1 MSWRSLVISRPSR
14 ISIKNNQLVIE
25 QEEAVSMPVE
35 DITSIIIES
44 PQVVITVKALDLLS
58 SNGTIVYIC
67 NDKHT
72 PSSYFL
78 PFYQHSR
85 QYGIIKQQL
94 SITEPFKKRVWQQI
108 IKQKICNQA
117 YVLLCLGKRD
127 EAERIQS
134 FANQV
139 DSGDTK
145 NIEGQVAKMYFEY
158 AFGKGFNRNYE
169 NTYNACLDY
178 GYSIL
183 RGAIARIIAKY
194 GFIPSVGIHHKS
206 ELNNYNLA
214 DDFIEPFR
222 PIVDMWVTQNIHNKD
237 VDFTKDIRAQIV
249 DLLNYDVIIDG
260 KRQCVTNAINI
271 MISYFSTAVQNKDYE
286 KIKLPI
292 LVPLERHEYE

>member
-14 ISIKNNQLVIE
+14 VSIKNNQLVIE
-25 QEEAVSMPVE
+25 QEEAVSMPIE
-35 DITSIIIES
+35 DIASIVIES

-58 SNGTIVYIC
+58 NNGTIIYIC

-85 QYGIIKQQL
+85 QYGVIKQQL
-94 SITEPFKKRVWQQI
+94 SVTEPFKKRIWQQI
-108 IKQKICNQA
+108 IRQKIKNQA
-117 YVLLCLGKRD
+117 YVLQCIGKRD
-127 EAERIQS
+127 EAERIAI
-134 FANQV
+134 FEEQV

-145 NIEGQVAKMYFEY
+145 NIEGYVAKMYFEI
-158 AFGKGFNRNYE
+158 AFGKGFNRNNE
-169 NTYNACLDY
+169 NIFNACLDY

-194 GFIPSVGIHHKS
+194 GFIPSIGIHHKS

-222 PIVDMWVTQNIHNKD
+222 PIVDMWVIQKIHDKAHKN
-237 VDFTKDIRAQIV
+237 
-249 DLLNYDVIIDG
+249 
-260 KRQCVTNAINI
+260 
-271 MISYFSTAVQNKDYE
+271 
-286 KIKLPI
+286 
-292 LVPLERHEYE
+292 HEASA